1 MGEISQMDKDV
12 KGMKKEHQYF
22 VQLVQTPAWNL
33 PVVCNLVQISWS
45 LKTVQIHLIQPIYH
59 VISR

>member
-22 VQLVQTPAWNL
+22 VQLIQTPAWNL
-33 PVVCNLVQISWS
+33 LVVCNLVQISWS
-45 LKTVQIHLIQPIYH
+45 LKAVQIHLIQPIYH

>member
-22 VQLVQTPAWNL
+22 VQLIQTPA
-33 PVVCNLVQISWS
+33 
-45 LKTVQIHLIQPIYH
+45 
-59 VISR
+59 